1 MVCETRKPRGHGART
16 YVCVCI
22 KNAKKNDRY
31 IMKIPRTIRRI
42 YDYERVNTH
51 ARRSY
56 LFTRNHGSVIVED
69 IIASRIFLG

>member
-1 MVCETRKPRGHGART
+1 
-16 YVCVCI
+16 
-22 KNAKKNDRY
+22 
-31 IMKIPRTIRRI
+31 MKIPRTIRRI